1 MKILVGNKSDAQTQ
15 RVVEESDGRKIANE
29 YNVPF
34 YECSCKSNVNIQKIF
49 LEIAN
54 LINIHWEQEVRYFL

>member
-15 RVVEESDGRKIANE
+15 RVVEESEGQKIANS

-34 YECSCKSNVNIQKIF
+34 YECSCKSNLNVQQIF

-54 LINIHWEQEVRYFL
+54 LISIQWQQNVRYFP

>member
-1 MKILVGNKSDAQTQ
+1 VGNKSDAQTQ
-15 RVVEESDGRKIANE
+15 RVVEESEGQKIANS

-34 YECSCKSNVNIQKIF
+34 YECSCKSNLNVQQIF

-54 LINIHWEQEVRYFL
+54 LISIQWQQNVRYFP

>member
-1 MKILVGNKSDAQTQ
+1 VKILVGNKSDAQTL
-15 RVVEESDGRKIANE
+15 RVVEESDGRKIANS

-34 YECSCKSNVNIQKIF
+34 YECSCKSNVNIQEIF

-54 LINIHWEQEVRYFL
+54 LINISWEQKV